1 MTDSQPKQQVHEQ
14 HLTFGPSSNGQGDML
29 RSVSIW
35 GPALALQP
43 ILCVSSFHCG
53 GLLPAD
59 NYSAVSVSTQTSIW
73 PLEPPSNWRCCPY
86 LMAAAMERPNSAA
99 LSLPSSTSSWLCFL
113 ASQGPI

>member
-14 HLTFGPSSNGQGDML
+14 HLTSGPSLNGQGDML
-29 RSVSIW
+29 RSVSIQ

-43 ILCVSSFHCG
+43 SLCVPDSHCG
-53 GLLPAD
+53 HLLPAD
-59 NYSAVSVSTQTSIW
+59 NYSADFVSAQTGVW
-73 PLEPPSNWRCCPY
+73 PLEPPSSWQRCPY

-99 LSLPSSTSSWLCFL
+99 LSLPSSISSWLCFL